1 MKLKMTKQEVK
12 DERKNA
18 DGDPKI
24 KAHIKKTQMRF
35 AMQRMMSAV
44 PKADVVVAN
53 PTHYAIALSYD
64 ISKAPAPQVVAKGVD
79 YVAFKIREI
88 AEANGVPVVEN
99 PPLART
105 LYKIVPLDGM
115 VPAEL
120 YVAVAEVL
128 AFVYKTNK
136 GKR

>member
-1 MKLKMTKQEVK
+1 MITTKQDVK

-18 DGDPKI
+18 QGDPKI
-24 KAHIKKTQMRF
+24 KAHIRKVQMKF
-35 AMQRMMSAV
+35 ATQRMMSAV
-44 PKADVVVAN
+44 PTADVVVAN
-53 PTHYAIALSYD
+53 PTHYSIAIRYD
-64 ISKAPAPQVVAKGVD
+64 TGKAPAPQVVAKGTD

-88 AEANGVPVVEN
+88 AEANNIPIVEN

-115 VPAEL
+115 IPAEL

-136 GKR
+136 GKRK